1 MTARTVSMGNARS
14 SNKARKHDRY
24 MTPPEAVEALL
35 AAPEAVAA
43 LLDCVVIPYRI
54 WEPCCGTG
62 NIVRVLRSHGLR
74 VVASDLVEH
83 GRDFLHTKSM
93 PPRVQAI
100 VTNPPYRLA
109 AQFVR
114 HALQLGVP
122 YVAMLLRLNFVE
134 GVRRADV
141 LDKLSAM
148 YVFANRLPPMHREGW
163 RGKRVTSA
171 TTAYA
176 WFVWDK
182 AHRGPTIIQRI
193 RWSVDVPECFPIWTM
208 KEAAE

>member
-1 MTARTVSMGNARS
+1 MSRARTVSMGNARS

-24 MTPPEAVEALL
+24 MTPPEAIEALIQC
-35 AAPEAVAA
+35 AY
-43 LLDCVVIPYRI
+43 IPSPV

-62 NIVRVLRSHGLR
+62 NIVRVLRDYR
-74 VVASDLVEH
+74 FKAVASDLVEH
-83 GRDFLHTKSM
+83 GKDFLRTTRK
-93 PPRVQAI
+93 PRDVEAI
-100 VTNPPYRLA
+100 VTNPPYKLA

-114 HALQLGVP
+114 HALALDVR
-122 YVAMLLRLNFVE
+122 YVAMLLRLNFIE
-134 GVRRADV
+134 GTTRADI
-141 LDKLSAM
+141 LEKLSRI

-163 RGKRVTSA
+163 RGKRVTTT

-193 RWSVDVPECFPIWTM
+193 RWAVDIQEIM
-208 KEAAE
+208 QEAAE